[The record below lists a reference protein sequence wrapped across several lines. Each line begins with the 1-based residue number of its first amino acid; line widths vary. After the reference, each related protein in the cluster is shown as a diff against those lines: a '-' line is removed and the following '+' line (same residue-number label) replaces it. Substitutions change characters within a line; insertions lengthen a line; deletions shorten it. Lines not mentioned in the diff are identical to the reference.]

1 MATKSRSD
9 YNNSFVRNN
18 YDRIS
23 LQIPKGCKEKLQFE
37 ATLKGFK
44 SLNAFI
50 VDAIEK
56 QSNLDL
62 SKKTDREYTRSVF
75 ISNLSIQNRKQNF
88 CLNNLAWEVL
98 CRGAFLQLKDIL

>member
-1 MATKSRSD
+1 MVYYTYIHNIGGDTMATKNRTD
-9 YNNSFVRNN
+9 YKTDFARNN

-23 LQIPKGCKEKLQFE
+23 LQIPKGYKEKLQFE

-56 QSNLDL
+56 QCNLDL
-62 SKKTDREYTRSVF
+62 SKKTDRE
-75 ISNLSIQNRKQNF
+75 
-88 CLNNLAWEVL
+88 
-98 CRGAFLQLKDIL
+98 

>member
-1 MATKSRSD
+1 MKSRIQ
-9 YNNSFVRNN
+9 YNAEFVRNN

-23 LQIPKGCKEKLQFE
+23 LQVPKGYKEKLQIE

-56 QSNLDL
+56 QCDLDL
-62 SKKTDREYTRSVF
+62 RKKTDRE
-75 ISNLSIQNRKQNF
+75 
-88 CLNNLAWEVL
+88 
-98 CRGAFLQLKDIL
+98 

>member
-1 MATKSRSD
+1 MKNRIQ
-9 YNNSFVRNN
+9 YNAEFVRNN

-23 LQIPKGCKEKLQFE
+23 LQVPKGYKEKLQIE

-56 QSNLDL
+56 QCDLDL
-62 SKKTDREYTRSVF
+62 RKKTDRE
-75 ISNLSIQNRKQNF
+75 
-88 CLNNLAWEVL
+88 
-98 CRGAFLQLKDIL
+98 

>member
-44 SLNAFI
+44 RLNAFI

-56 QSNLDL
+56 QCDLDL
-62 SKKTDREYTRSVF
+62 SKKTDRE
-75 ISNLSIQNRKQNF
+75 
-88 CLNNLAWEVL
+88 
-98 CRGAFLQLKDIL
+98 